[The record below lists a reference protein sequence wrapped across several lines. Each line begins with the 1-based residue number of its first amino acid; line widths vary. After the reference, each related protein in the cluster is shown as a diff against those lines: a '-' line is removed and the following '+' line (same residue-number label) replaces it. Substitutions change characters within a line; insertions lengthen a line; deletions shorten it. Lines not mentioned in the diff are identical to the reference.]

1 MDEFFVGELS
11 ADRASGRRMAEKIE
25 NKDFVPYF
33 PSSRFALDLFQL
45 CIGLVSNTETLY

>member
-1 MDEFFVGELS
+1 MDEFLFGELS
-11 ADRASGRRMAEKIE
+11 ADRTSGSRMAKKIE
-25 NKDFVPYF
+25 NTDFVPYF